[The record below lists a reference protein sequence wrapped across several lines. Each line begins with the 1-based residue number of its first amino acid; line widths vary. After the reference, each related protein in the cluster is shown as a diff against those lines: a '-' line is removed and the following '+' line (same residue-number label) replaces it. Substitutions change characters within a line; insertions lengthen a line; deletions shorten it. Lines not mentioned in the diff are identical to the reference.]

1 MDRKEW
7 IKPYRDVVEQQFR
20 LDDAARKDVDDFF
33 ARLEQMA
40 AGQRDQ
46 AAFATAFMQS
56 PLYQEYTGLFTKY
69 QQMVVTQSGETV
81 KEAAATMK
89 KDSAKGLPGEYAKDM
104 ATREVK
110 AAVSHMLPDEVNRL
124 RWAGARALPVIG
136 PIVQWIDNINWLRR
150 LFGRGMILVVA
161 VVLATSQMAA
171 QTAREE
177 LKANRFLSAG
187 NYLNYENQ
195 LTDKPLTPSPA
206 GYEPFYM
213 SHYGRHGSRWLT
225 SSKSYTDVEEAMS
238 KAQKEGKLTTTG
250 KETLEKLM
258 RFLPCTEKR
267 AGDLT
272 TVGERQHHGIAR
284 RMVQHF
290 PEIFMKENVPIDARS
305 TTVIRCILSMTAEC
319 EELAAAN
326 PSARFHNDASKALQ
340 FYLAPAAEGEVKK
353 LDKTGNFYRKTAV
366 GIAHPERLMNSLFN
380 DAAWWKD
387 SIDINGFINNLFDI
401 ASNMQSH
408 DTDIEFYSLF
418 TDDELYEQWRTRN
431 IGWYMDYGPSPA
443 TKGVMPMRDKEL
455 LKNFIETADTVTQ
468 TQATLRFGHE
478 VYLMPLACLLELD
491 SCNIAVSDTAEL
503 DQHWRNYRIF
513 PMASNIQLVFYRP
526 TTGAQGDILV
536 KALLNE
542 KEVTLPVPTDQYPY
556 YKWTELRK
564 YYLEKIA
571 KFEKS
576 EQSEKSE

>member
-20 LDDAARKDVDDFF
+20 LDDAAQQDVDGFF

-40 AGQRDQ
+40 AGQKDQ

-69 QQMVVTQSGETV
+69 QKMVVTQTGETV
-81 KEAAATMK
+81 EEAAKTMK
-89 KDSAKGLPGEYAKDM
+89 KDSAKELPGEYAKDM

-110 AAVSHMLPDEVNRL
+110 AAISHMLPDEVNRV

-136 PIVQWIDNINWLRR
+136 PIVQWIDNIEWLRR
-150 LFGRGMILVVA
+150 LFGRGMILMAA
-161 VVLATSQMAA
+161 VVLAPTNMEA

-177 LKANRFLSAG
+177 LKANKFLAAS

-195 LTDKPLTPSPA
+195 LTDKALTPSPA

-213 SHYGRHGSRWLT
+213 SHYGRHGSRFLT
-225 SSKSYTDVEEAMS
+225 SAGTYNEVEEQLK
-238 KAQKEGKLTTTG
+238 KAEKAGKLTAKG
-250 KETLEKLM
+250 KETLQKLEQ
-258 RFLPCTEKR
+258 FLPMTEKR

-272 TVGERQHHGIAR
+272 PVGERQHHGIAR

-290 PEIFMKENVPIDARS
+290 PEIFMKKDVPIDARS

-326 PSARFHNDASKALQ
+326 PTARFHNDASKALQ
-340 FYLAPAAEGEVKK
+340 YYLAPAAKGAVKSLEK
-353 LDKTGNFYRKTAV
+353 QGLNLRKNSSLDN
-366 GIAHPERLMNSLFN
+366 PSRLMGSLFN
-380 DAAWWKD
+380 DAAWVKGN
-387 SIDINGFINNLFDI
+387 IDTVSFISKLFDI

-418 TDDELYEQWRTRN
+418 TDDETYELWRKRN
-431 IGWYMDYGPSPA
+431 IGWYMDYAASPI
-443 TKGVMPMRDKEL
+443 TKGVMPMRDHEL
-455 LKNFIETADTVTQ
+455 LKNIIETADTVTQ

-491 SCNIAVSDTAEL
+491 SCNIAVSDTAHL
-503 DQHWRNYRIF
+503 DKYWRDYRIF

-526 TTGAQGDILV
+526 ADDGKGDILV

-542 KEVTLPVPTDQYPY
+542 RETTLPVPTQQHPY
-556 YKWTELRK
+556 YKWEELKK
-564 YYLEKIA
+564 YYVEKM
-571 KFEKS
+571 KRYEEVEKS
-576 EQSEKSE
+576 EESEH